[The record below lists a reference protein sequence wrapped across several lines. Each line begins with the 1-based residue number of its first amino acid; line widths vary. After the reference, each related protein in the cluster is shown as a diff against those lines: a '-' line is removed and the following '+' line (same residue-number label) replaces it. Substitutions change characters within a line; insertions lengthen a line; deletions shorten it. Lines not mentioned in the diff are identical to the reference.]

1 MCVSFLVSSLSKNLC
16 VMMISVYLAN
26 YSAHLKTF
34 FLVDWESEIVYVRYL
49 ILSNMY
55 LVL

>member
-1 MCVSFLVSSLSKNLC
+1 
-16 VMMISVYLAN
+16 MISVYLAN

-55 LVL
+55 LVLWVHTG